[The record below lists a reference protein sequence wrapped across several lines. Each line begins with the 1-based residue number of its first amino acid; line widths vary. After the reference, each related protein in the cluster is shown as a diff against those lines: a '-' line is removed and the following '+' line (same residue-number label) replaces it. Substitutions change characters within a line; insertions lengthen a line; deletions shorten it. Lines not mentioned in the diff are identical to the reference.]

1 MERGALGRRQRR
13 SSRVGIDD
21 EGVELGRG
29 RSRTVRRW
37 LELLRNPEH
46 GLLLLRHHRHL
57 HAGRRRDADGHGE
70 RVLLPASIA
79 IGARARLLLLLPPRG
94 VLVQAVQQQLVEAP
108 GLQESTAQMESPTT
122 HACFKD
128 WIEML
133 LVCCDQEMRCCSL
146 PACSLSAGCW
156 CWAVR

>member
-70 RVLLPASIA
+70 RVLLLRRIH
-79 IGARARLLLLLPPRG
+79 GRQLLPPRG

-108 GLQESTAQMESPTT
+108 RLQATIGADGVS
-122 HACFKD
+122 
-128 WIEML
+128 
-133 LVCCDQEMRCCSL
+133 
-146 PACSLSAGCW
+146 ACSRISGDSFC
-156 CWAVR
+156 